1 MDLLYLE
8 LKDDKW
14 PLEYIDHDRNIARA
28 IVYDDNGFF
37 YFVKAERNDDFG
49 NVTTIET
56 SGGGIEAGENEVDA
70 IKRELSEELG
80 VQVEVK
86 CKIGVVSDYYNLIHR
101 HNINNYFLCRITSF
115 GKKNLT
121 QAEMESFHLS
131 TLKLTYDEAIL
142 KYKECSTSKLGT
154 LIINRELP
162 ILIKAKE
169 ILEKKEFQSNN

>member
-37 YFVKAERNDDFG
+37 YFVKAERDDDFG

-80 VQVEVK
+80 VQVEIK

-101 HNINNYFLCRITSF
+101 HNINNYFLCKITSF

-121 QAEMESFHLS
+121 QAEMKSFHLS

-142 KYKECSTSKLGT
+142 
-154 LIINRELP
+154 NRELP